1 MYVYCIKVYISSLYI
16 IYRYMI
22 FNKIVELEND
32 IDKWIN
38 IYVYIVIYMYL

>member
-16 IYRYMI
+16 IYMI

>member
-1 MYVYCIKVYISSLYI
+1 MYVYCIKVYILSLYI
-16 IYRYMI
+16 IYMI